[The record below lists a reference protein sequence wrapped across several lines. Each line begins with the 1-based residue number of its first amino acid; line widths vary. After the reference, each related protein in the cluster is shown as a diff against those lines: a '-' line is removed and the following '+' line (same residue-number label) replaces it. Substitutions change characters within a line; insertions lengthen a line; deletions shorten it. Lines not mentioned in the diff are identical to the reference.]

1 MEASVCGNMKLRDSG
16 QRVSKNKEG
25 WIVVVIT
32 IFTIAIAVALILFI
46 ALYVYANKH
55 RQEKRNS
62 LLNRSLTDQEKNQ
75 SLV

>member
-1 MEASVCGNMKLRDSG
+1 M
-16 QRVSKNKEG
+16 
-25 WIVVVIT
+25 VIT

-46 ALYVYANKH
+46 ALYVYVNKH

>member
-1 MEASVCGNMKLRDSG
+1 MITIFSIA
-16 QRVSKNKEG
+16 
-25 WIVVVIT
+25 IVVV
-32 IFTIAIAVALILFI
+32 LILFI

>member
-32 IFTIAIAVALILFI
+32 IFSISIGVIFILIL
-46 ALYVYANKH
+46 ALYIYANKH
-55 RQEKRNS
+55 RHEKRNT
-62 LLNRSLTDQEKNQ
+62 LLSS
-75 SLV
+75 SLVGQEVKEPAV